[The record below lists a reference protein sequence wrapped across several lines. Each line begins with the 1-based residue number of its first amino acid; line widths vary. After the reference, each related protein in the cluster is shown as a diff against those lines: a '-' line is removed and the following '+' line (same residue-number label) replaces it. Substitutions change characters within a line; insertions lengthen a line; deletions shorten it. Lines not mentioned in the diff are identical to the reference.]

1 MWDWLSGQ
9 WKCDI
14 PIWDSVK
21 DYIMVKTKPYKKGRK
36 PDDDDD
42 EQESPEG
49 SKRREKRWQSKATGE
64 EPDAMDVDASQVN
77 EEVPSRE
84 EEAQPCRRGGYGP
97 WSYRKSIQ

>member
-1 MWDWLSGQ
+1 
-9 WKCDI
+9 
-14 PIWDSVK
+14 
-21 DYIMVKTKPYKKGRK
+21 MVKTKPYKKGRK

-49 SKRREKRWQSKATGE
+49 SKRRKKGGKSKATGE

-84 EEAQPCRRGGYGP
+84 EEAPALVEEEATVLVVQ
-97 WSYRKSIQ
+97 KVDSILWEDRTYILFSIVG